1 LQNLEVIDFLPFVE
15 IWLYPPQ
22 NLARRQNAVKP
33 GGSRPQR
40 GKRKRDAPHPKG
52 SSPPSWHPTS
62 VMRGF
67 YAAAVLFH
75 KCVTVQVGVR
85 YGAE

>member
-1 LQNLEVIDFLPFVE
+1 VV
-15 IWLYPPQ
+15 
-22 NLARRQNAVKP
+22 
-33 GGSRPQR
+33 
-40 GKRKRDAPHPKG
+40 
-52 SSPPSWHPTS
+52 
-62 VMRGF
+62 RGF